1 MIKWIKIAFRNI
13 LKNRRRS
20 FVTLLAIAT
29 GFAAVSLF
37 RGYADN
43 TYWGLRQMAVRG
55 EALGH
60 LTVYKEGWL
69 NKGKIDPDRY
79 LFSREEIQSIIEVV
93 EEDDDVILATPQ
105 ISISGLVSNGRTSAI
120 FLANGVIPGD
130 EKIIRGS
137 WSAVRPVKGDGLS
150 DARLY
155 GVEMAEDLAG
165 HLDLKPG
172 SSGVVMAS
180 TLDGQ
185 MNALDIE
192 VIGVY
197 DTGSDATNDKYL
209 RVPFAFAQSLF
220 DTDKADRVVVLLD
233 DWEKT
238 EQARTVLLNRL
249 SEAGL
254 PCEIRTW
261 NELSLFYSK
270 VKGMFDMIF
279 MFLFFIVLVIVVMSV
294 VNTMGMAVIERTREI
309 GTLRALGLKR
319 RGVGF
324 LFAVEG
330 AMIGLIGSILGI
342 VLNVGVWAIIRA
354 VKPTYMPPGVSTPVS
369 LMVNL
374 VPQAML
380 ILAVFL
386 VVLSLIAAILPARRA
401 AGQNVVNALGHV

>member
-13 LKNRRRS
+13 GKNRRRS

-55 EALGH
+55 EGLGH
-60 LTVYKEGWL
+60 LTVCKEGWL
-69 NKGKIDPDRY
+69 NKGKIDPDGY
-79 LFSREEIQSIIEVV
+79 MFSKEEIQRIIELV

-105 ISISGLVSNGRTSAI
+105 IHISGLVSNGRNSAI

-130 EKIIRGS
+130 ERIIKGS
-137 WSAVRPVKGDGLS
+137 WSAVRPVKGGVLS
-150 DARLY
+150 DTHLY
-155 GVEMAEDLAG
+155 GIEMAEDLAS

-172 SSGVVMAS
+172 SDAVVMAS

-209 RVPFAFAQSLF
+209 RVPFAFAQSLY

-233 DWEKT
+233 DWKKT
-238 EQARTVLLNRL
+238 EQARTVLLSKL
-249 SEAGL
+249 SGAGL

-270 VKGMFDMIF
+270 VKGMFEMIF

-319 RGVGF
+319 RGVGL
-324 LFAVEG
+324 LFAIEG
-330 AMIGLIGSILGI
+330 SMIGFLGSILGI
-342 VLNVGVWAIIRA
+342 AVNVSVWAIIRA
-354 VKPTYMPPGVSTPVS
+354 VKPTYIPPGVSTPVS
-369 LMVNL
+369 LIVNL

-386 VVLSLIAAILPARRA
+386 IALSLIAAILPARRA
-401 AGQNVVNALGHV
+401 ARQNVVDALGHV